1 MFDISHAFPTLL
13 TLVIND
19 KLDKTIVKKYKD
31 YILNNDIYTDA
42 LEEVGLE
49 KTKENRNKIK
59 PYFNKFILSTQ
70 KDVKRN
76 LKWLDKNNNPKLFAR
91 SS

>member
-1 MFDISHAFPTLL
+1 M

-19 KLDKTIVKKYKD
+19 KLLNKTEVKKYKE

-70 KDVKRN
+70 KDINRN
-76 LKWLDKNNNPKLFAR
+76 LIWLDKNNNPKLFAR